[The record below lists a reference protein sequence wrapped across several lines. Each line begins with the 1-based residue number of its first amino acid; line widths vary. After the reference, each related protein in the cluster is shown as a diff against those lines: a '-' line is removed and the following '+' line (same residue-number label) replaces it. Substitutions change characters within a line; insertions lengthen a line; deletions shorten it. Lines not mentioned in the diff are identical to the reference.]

1 MFMAAAIELL
11 GGSRRLNDS
20 DERQAPLDE
29 PRTALKELGRA
40 AVFMA
45 VAVGGAMLALR
56 SLAPGPKVEDVATR
70 KVSSADY
77 IGARSCSQCHPGESA
92 SHAQSG
98 HARTLRPGWMVDVAR
113 WLDGRTSVD
122 PERPGSSWTYA
133 LRENELVASRAE
145 TGKTSEHTLDYALGS
160 GTHAVTFLGLT
171 GRDAEGR
178 ALGLEHR
185 LTYFADRKAM
195 GVTPG
200 QEAGSNPIGRSADGH
215 ALTAD
220 ETAKC
225 LGCHA
230 TRLSTDDQR
239 FIDPAALMPD
249 VSCERCH
256 GPGRSHVEAARR
268 GEKALRMPFGA
279 SKTATAEVNV
289 RLCGECHRLPEFV
302 PRDQLRPDNA
312 ALARFQPVGLMQS
325 KCYTR
330 SNGALSCSTCHDPHA
345 PTSRDKAG
353 YESACLSCHSAPP
366 QHTCPVSPQSDCL
379 TCHMP
384 PRDSGNGL
392 LFSDHWIRPPVDG
405 SPPPPASGR

>member
-1 MFMAAAIELL
+1 L
-11 GGSRRLNDS
+11 SDS
-20 DERQAPLDE
+20 DERQTPRDE
-29 PRTALKELGRA
+29 TRAVLKELGRVA
-40 AVFMA
+40 AFMA
-45 VAVGGAMLALR
+45 LAVGGAILALR
-56 SLAPGPKVEDVATR
+56 LLGPAPKAEDAAARKAT
-70 KVSSADY
+70 SAGY
-77 IGARSCSQCHPGESA
+77 IGGRSCAQCHPGEA
-92 SHAQSG
+92 ALHAESG

-113 WLDGRTSVD
+113 WLDGRTAVD
-122 PERPGSSWTYA
+122 PERPESSWTYA
-133 LRENELVASRAE
+133 LRENELVASRTEA
-145 TGKTSEHTLDYALGS
+145 GKASEHTLDYALGS

-185 LTYFADRKAM
+185 LTYFAARQAL

-230 TRLSTDDQR
+230 TRLSAGDER
-239 FIDPAALMPD
+239 FIDRAALMPD

-256 GPGRSHVEAARR
+256 GPGRSHVEAAMR
-268 GEKALRMPFGA
+268 GEKALRMPFSESRPA
-279 SKTATAEVNV
+279 SAELNV

-325 KCYTR
+325 RCYTQ

-353 YESACLSCHSAPP
+353 YETTCLSCHAAAP
-366 QHTCPVSPQSDCL
+366 QHACPVSPQSDCL

-384 PRDSGNGL
+384 RRDSGNGL
-392 LFSDHWIRPPVDG
+392 MFSDHWIRKAPSSD
-405 SPPPPASGR
+405 PPPDGRRE